1 MISRALVQFGSV
13 ATIAV
18 FVTGCAVSPQSELK
32 PGISTQ
38 ADVDARMGT
47 LTEQRQ
53 ARNGE
58 TVRYYSRL
66 PSERVTY
73 AARFGADGKL
83 IKVEQLLT
91 RANVNKIREK
101 WTTEDV
107 RDLLGPPYQILHFP
121 GQEAEVWAYP
131 MQDIMSPIV
140 ANIEFGPDRLV
151 REVLVHDDPAYDK
164 TP

>member
-1 MISRALVQFGSV
+1 MA
-13 ATIAV
+13 AIAV
-18 FVTGCAVSPQSELK
+18 FVAGCAVSPQSELK

-38 ADVDARMGT
+38 ADVDAKMGPV
-47 LTEQRQ
+47 TEQRR

-83 IKVEQLLT
+83 IAIEQRLT
-91 RANVNKIREK
+91 RANANKIREK
-101 WTTEDV
+101 WTTDDV
-107 RDLLGPPYQILHFP
+107 RDLLGPPYQVLHFP
-121 GQEAEVWAYP
+121 GQEAEVWTYP
-131 MQDIMSPIV
+131 IRDIMAPIIV
-140 ANIEFGPDRLV
+140 NIEFGPDRLV
-151 REVLVHDDPAYDK
+151 REMLVHDDPAYDK